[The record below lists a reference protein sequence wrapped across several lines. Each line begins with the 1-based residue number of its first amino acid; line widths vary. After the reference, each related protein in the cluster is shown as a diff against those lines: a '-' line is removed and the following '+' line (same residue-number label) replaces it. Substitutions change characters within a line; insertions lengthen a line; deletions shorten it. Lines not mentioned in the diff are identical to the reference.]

1 MFAAVRVFDP
11 NYAASHATPA
21 HVQALSTVQPIA
33 ARGLIDRLVQE
44 LPHYLALC
52 AAAPTLDHSSVHD
65 YTLAL
70 LLWWRNNHP
79 RVPAWAE
86 AARIAFALSC
96 TSAASERVFSL
107 VDAMF
112 GADQLTAL
120 ADQLQSSVMLRY
132 NKRSFG

>member
-33 ARGLIDRLVQE
+33 ARGLSDRLVQE

-79 RVPAWAE
+79 RVPAWAWLWSRFPE
-86 AARIAFALSC
+86 IRSEICDARKKTVSGNFQGNL
-96 TSAASERVFSL
+96 
-107 VDAMF
+107 
-112 GADQLTAL
+112 
-120 ADQLQSSVMLRY
+120 
-132 NKRSFG
+132 